1 MADLVKR
8 AVKETKRKI
17 AIKLLDEGWSQK
29 KIASFLEVNQSSIS
43 NWKKAFEKK
52 GEEGLKSIPQSGRI
66 PRLKETQ
73 KEELKTAIDK
83 GAEAIGFVGNFWTQ
97 KRIKGLLK
105 DEFSVELKPRQCG
118 NILKGI
124 NYVLKLPQTK
134 SYEQKPEEV
143 EKWKTETIPEI
154 KKKAKERNALVYFVD
169 ESTFKLFPNLV
180 RSYFPKGIKAFIKRF
195 LRFKGLNVISA
206 ISPEGKLVYH
216 IRNSRFQGRHMADF
230 LRKLRK
236 ANPRR
241 KLIVV
246 WDRATAHFSKEVK
259 ALLTTLDRDRLD
271 LYLLPAHSPELNP
284 DEQVWKHLK
293 RETGLRNLACKSFKE
308 LKEKL
313 VGYIKDLANNKERIK
328 QMFKHPD
335 CAFV

>member
-43 NWKKAFEKK
+43 NWKKAFEKE

-66 PRLKETQ
+66 PRLNEAQ

-97 KRIKGLLK
+97 KRISSLLK

-118 NILKGI
+118 NILKEI

-154 KKKAKERNALVYFVD
+154 KKKQK
-169 ESTFKLFPNLV
+169 
-180 RSYFPKGIKAFIKRF
+180 
-195 LRFKGLNVISA
+195 NVM
-206 ISPEGKLVYH
+206 P
-216 IRNSRFQGRHMADF
+216 
-230 LRKLRK
+230 
-236 ANPRR
+236 
-241 KLIVV
+241 
-246 WDRATAHFSKEVK
+246 
-259 ALLTTLDRDRLD
+259 
-271 LYLLPAHSPELNP
+271 
-284 DEQVWKHLK
+284 
-293 RETGLRNLACKSFKE
+293 
-308 LKEKL
+308 
-313 VGYIKDLANNKERIK
+313 
-328 QMFKHPD
+328 
-335 CAFV
+335 